1 MFVRQHAAFCVQ
13 FEAARGKLDVVRD
26 ITTRPAA
33 RSDIGALAQT
43 LARAFADDPVMR
55 WMIPDERA
63 RRRRLPRLFS
73 ALTRYHHLDHGG
85 VEIASSADGIGAAA
99 LWDPPGMWQQTR
111 SAELRSLPTML
122 LTLGTAALRGQA
134 AAELMKKHHPEEPHW
149 YLAVIGSDPT
159 VRGGGFGQALMRSR
173 LDRVDAEH
181 APAYLESSNPVNV
194 PYYERFGFE
203 VTGEMTLPNGGP
215 SLIPMWRQPR

>member
-1 MFVRQHAAFCVQ
+1 MREIQTRAA
-13 FEAARGKLDVVRD
+13 
-26 ITTRPAA
+26 TRA
-33 RSDIGALAQT
+33 DIGDLSQT
-43 LARAFADDPVMR
+43 LARAFADDPVMK
-55 WMIPDERA
+55 WMMPDAQA
-63 RRRRLPRLFS
+63 RRRRLPRLFA
-73 ALTRYHHLDHGG
+73 ALTKHQHLDRGG

-99 LWDPPGMWQQTR
+99 LWDPPGKWQQTR
-111 SAELRSLPTML
+111 GDELRTGPIML
-122 LTLGTAALRGQA
+122 WTLGTAVLRGQA

-203 VTGEMTLPNGGP
+203 VTGEMVLPNGGP